1 MVCQPL
7 NATLN
12 RMKRKRLHTLVLGL
26 VIRYAVN
33 LRWRND
39 QDQLTICTNEYR
51 KGVPNAT
58 SLFATS

>member
-1 MVCQPL
+1 
-7 NATLN
+7 
-12 RMKRKRLHTLVLGL
+12 MKRKRLHTLVLGL